1 MLKPINTEQK
11 LPIKIRILIGIVAV
25 PSLILAAMIVSML
38 INQTAGKISFFEVL
52 YSLVGVFAMYIA
64 LTGKKILLSSFSITP

>member
-38 INQTAGKISFFEVL
+38 INQTAGKISFFHVPD
-52 YSLVGVFAMYIA
+52 SLVAVFALYFA
-64 LTGKKILLSSFSITP
+64 LTVTHFC

>member
-1 MLKPINTEQK
+1 MLKTINTEQK
-11 LPIKIRILIGIVAV
+11 LPIKIRILMGIVAV

-52 YSLVGVFAMYIA
+52 YSLMGVFAMYIA
-64 LTGKKILLSSFSITP
+64 LTGKKFF

>member
-11 LPIKIRILIGIVAV
+11 LPIKIRILMGIVAV

-52 YSLVGVFAMYIA
+52 YSLMGVFAMYIA
-64 LTGKKILLSSFSITP
+64 LTGKRFF

>member
-52 YSLVGVFAMYIA
+52 YSLMGVFAMYIA
-64 LTGKKILLSSFSITP
+64 LTGKRFF